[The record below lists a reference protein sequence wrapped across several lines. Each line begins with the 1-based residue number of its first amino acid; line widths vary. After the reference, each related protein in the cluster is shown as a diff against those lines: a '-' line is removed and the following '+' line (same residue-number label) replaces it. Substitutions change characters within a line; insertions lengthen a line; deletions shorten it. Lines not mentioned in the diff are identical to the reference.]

1 MNWKIPPR
9 FPAIR
14 LAISILLIGCAALL
28 APFADRGA
36 PAVASA
42 QQAPALSSTIY
53 MPLVSKA
60 DPYADWV
67 SLGQPAGGAAVN
79 FLYVSQN
86 CNDVQPSVILA
97 GTDAGLY
104 SLGTTWTRNAGLNAR
119 IQVSHILS
127 TAQGE
132 LYVASFNMGLWRSA
146 NGGGTWAP
154 EQMPGVDLLTR
165 SIAANDQYI
174 YVAGDKGLYRRSIAG
189 GSWSTIRHTSTFAVA
204 VSGGTVYASEIGDPK
219 DTLFISADGGNT
231 WPIARQLP
239 GAINLIQTLD
249 SAPGAPRLLIGAVN
263 GGLFTLDGA
272 NNIVA
277 FSQGVNQRVYGIW
290 RDSQER
296 VYAALEH
303 LDQPGGLLRFAK
315 TGGSSDLDLNALPNG
330 GSLAAQTLYTVN
342 GSTACNIVAVGTEQG
357 NVWMRRLP

>member
-1 MNWKIPPR
+1 MMNWKIPPR

-53 MPLVSKA
+53 IPLISKA

-79 FLYVSQN
+79 FLYASHN

-104 SLGTTWTRNAGLNAR
+104 SFGTTWTRNTGLSAR
-119 IQVSHILS
+119 IQVYHILGTS
-127 TAQGE
+127 QGE
-132 LYVASFNMGLWRSA
+132 LYVASYNLGLWRSA
-146 NGGGTWAP
+146 NGGSTWAP
-154 EQMPGVDLLTR
+154 ESVPNGDTTIYWLAST
-165 SIAANDQYI
+165 DQYL
-174 YVAGDKGLYRRSIAG
+174 YAAGSKGLYRRASSG
-189 GSWSTIRHTSTFAVA
+189 GNWSQIQVGIIYSVA
-204 VSGGTVYASEIGDPK
+204 VSGSNVYAAQIGKPK
-219 DTLFISADGGNT
+219 DTLLISGDGGNT

-239 GAINLIQTLD
+239 GSVNFVQTLD
-249 SAPGAPRLLIGAVN
+249 PNQGNAQILIGAIN

-272 NNIVA
+272 NNIVP
-277 FSQGVNQRVYGIW
+277 FSQGISQTVYGIW

-296 VYAALEH
+296 VYAALE
-303 LDQPGGLLRFAK
+303 QPGGLLRFAK
-315 TGGSSDLDLNALPNG
+315 AGGSRDLDLSALPNG

-342 GSTACNIVAVGTEQG
+342 GSTACNIVAVGSEQG

>member
-1 MNWKIPPR
+1 MNRKIPPR

-36 PAVASA
+36 PVVAYA
-42 QQAPALSSTIY
+42 QQAPALSSIIY
-53 MPLVSKA
+53 MPLVTKA

-79 FLYVSQN
+79 FLYVSQD

-104 SLGTTWTRNAGLNAR
+104 SFGTTWTLNAGLEAR

-132 LYVASFNMGLWRSA
+132 LYVASYNLGLWRSA
-146 NGGGTWAP
+146 NGGSTWTP
-154 EQMPGVDLLTR
+154 ESVPNSDTR
-165 SIAANDQYI
+165 IYWLASTDQYL
-174 YVAGDKGLYRRSIAG
+174 YAAGSKGLYRRPSIG
-189 GSWSTIRHTSTFAVA
+189 GAWSQIQVGIIYSVA
-204 VSGGTVYASEIGDPK
+204 VSGANVYAAQIGAAK
-219 DTLFISADGGNT
+219 DTLLISSDSGDT
-231 WPIARQLP
+231 WPTARQLP
-239 GAINLIQTLD
+239 GSVNFVQTLD
-249 SAPGAPRLLIGAVN
+249 PNQGNAQILIGAVN

-272 NNIVA
+272 NNIVP
-277 FSQGVNQRVYGIW
+277 FSQGVSQTVYGVW

-296 VYAALEH
+296 VYAALE
-303 LDQPGGLLRFAK
+303 QPGGLLRFAI
-315 TGGSSDLDLNALPNG
+315 TGGSRDLDLSALPNG
-330 GSLAAQTLYTVN
+330 GSLAAEALYTVN